1 MATPGQ
7 ALSQKAL
14 VGISPAFGNAALASS
29 PRRSRRREPRP
40 DGALPR
46 THSSRLAHPDD
57 RLRVDARA
65 SLPPTALLIEQQR
78 SREEGAHSARER
90 DRRRTRSVT
99 PDGSATWGGRPAST
113 ALTTLRYPST
123 PLPVTAA
130 RLLLRAVTGHVVD
143 REYLVPIVA
152 LRSPG
157 PVLRPAVGY
166 GASRGG
172 CGSNGVRSECPD
184 SLMIRESGR
193 RHGQIFGR
201 VRAHWRPLEKATAR
215 SDAAGPPECPRFL
228 SMKRRPAGHDVRICR
243 AFVTLS
249 GYVPSHSIRAAPERR
264 WVRLQWSEV

>member
-90 DRRRTRSVT
+90 DRRRPRSVT

-130 RLLLRAVTGHVVD
+130 RLLLRAATGHVAHPACP
-143 REYLVPIVA
+143 VPCSGQPSGTVLLEAGAA
-152 LRSPG
+152 LM
-157 PVLRPAVGY
+157 
-166 GASRGG
+166 
-172 CGSNGVRSECPD
+172 E
-184 SLMIRESGR
+184 
-193 RHGQIFGR
+193 
-201 VRAHWRPLEKATAR
+201 
-215 SDAAGPPECPRFL
+215 
-228 SMKRRPAGHDVRICR
+228 
-243 AFVTLS
+243 
-249 GYVPSHSIRAAPERR
+249 
-264 WVRLQWSEV
+264 